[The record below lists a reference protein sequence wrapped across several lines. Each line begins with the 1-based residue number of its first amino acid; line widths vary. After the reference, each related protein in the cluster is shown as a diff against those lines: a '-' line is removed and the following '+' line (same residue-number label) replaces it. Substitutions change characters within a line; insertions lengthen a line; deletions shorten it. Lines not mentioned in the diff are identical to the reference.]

1 MQKFTGASARPSRWR
16 PAAGLAC
23 GCPRPR
29 SHGSFSHPYLL
40 MLASTKDV
48 SDSIGLLPSAAFV
61 RRAATCSSAGC
72 QVRLVWASRRLGERG
87 ARPAR
92 GIRAGALIVSLRGK
106 LRGGLLLGGAMAR
119 DRTCKSDIDDMQDR
133 AAPRSMLLPS
143 SSVAMCSIK
152 SIACPSLSALP
163 FRMPSTRG
171 SQVIAPRS
179 SGFRLRPC
187 LVCPKCRSL
196 FDQGSGNATPCQ
208 VSCNE
213 VVGGTG
219 FAWSWQP
226 LFRKRF
232 AMGGS
237 RA

>member
-1 MQKFTGASARPSRWR
+1 
-16 PAAGLAC
+16 
-23 GCPRPR
+23 
-29 SHGSFSHPYLL
+29 
-40 MLASTKDV
+40 
-48 SDSIGLLPSAAFV
+48 
-61 RRAATCSSAGC
+61 
-72 QVRLVWASRRLGERG
+72 
-87 ARPAR
+87 
-92 GIRAGALIVSLRGK
+92 
-106 LRGGLLLGGAMAR
+106 MAR

-196 FDQGSGNATPCQ
+196 LDQGSGNATPCQ

-213 VVGGTG
+213 VVGGKG

-226 LFRKRF
+226 LFRKGLLWAARAHNRCSCFRCGVVSGAYFGSACAGQACATKPRLLHRGRVARF
-232 AMGGS
+232 RCWQSGPSLRIAGVEGNCASGLNGS
-237 RA
+237 GIAALPIAFCVCGALAQLPWPMRAGFGV